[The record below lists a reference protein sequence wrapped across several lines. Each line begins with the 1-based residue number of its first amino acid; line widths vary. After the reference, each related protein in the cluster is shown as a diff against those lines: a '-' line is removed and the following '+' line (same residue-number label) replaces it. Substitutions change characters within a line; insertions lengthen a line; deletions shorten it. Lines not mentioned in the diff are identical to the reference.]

1 MTMSDLSGRTVL
13 KTLDSLKSDESVD
26 YLRFG
31 KSLLLEFSTAIFED
45 FQLESDNLQL
55 KEVVPREGL
64 D

>member
-13 KTLDSLKSDESVD
+13 KTLDPLKSDESVD

-31 KSLLLEFSTAIFED
+31 KNLLLEFSTAIFED
-45 FQLESDNLQL
+45 FLIEGDNLQL

-64 D
+64 Y